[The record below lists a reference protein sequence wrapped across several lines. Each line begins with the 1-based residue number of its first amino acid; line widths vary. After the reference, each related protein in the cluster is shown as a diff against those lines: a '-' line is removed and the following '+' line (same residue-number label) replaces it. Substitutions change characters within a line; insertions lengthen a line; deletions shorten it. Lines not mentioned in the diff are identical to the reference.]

1 MWVRVTFKVFNM
13 SARESF
19 YTYGVGSPATFLH
32 FCHAFGARANVPVNL
47 NRGIIPFVTYADIVG
62 RKESFEK
69 YVFGKYVF
77 DIPRP
82 ANRNKITGIGRTDIL
97 RGHMSGGVIFYINGD
112 EQDDLEKLRGT
123 LPVMRFGGGVLI
135 SDKNCIMDSSTPEA
149 LLRGITGFT
158 PEESSVSTIRQI
170 RTDLLLK
177 KEDPDPD
184 CDFIDLF
191 LHSITPHKSR
201 GWKCPFLAGYR
212 FLETPV
218 KRTEARRITERDV
231 HVFAEP
237 VLGVLKWVP
246 CSKTKKELALRWYIN
261 HNESGIR
268 YSNEPNGE

>member
-1 MWVRVTFKVFNM
+1 MWVRATFQAFNM

-19 YTYGVGSPATFLH
+19 YTYGVGSPATFMH
-32 FCHAFGARANVPVNL
+32 FCHALGARANVPVNL
-47 NRGIIPFVTYADIVG
+47 NRGVIPFVTYADIVG
-62 RKESFEK
+62 EKES
-69 YVFGKYVF
+69 FGKYVF
-77 DIPRP
+77 DISRP
-82 ANRNKITGIGRTDIL
+82 ANRNELTGIGRTDIL
-97 RGHMSGGVIFYINGD
+97 RGHISGGVVFYINGD
-112 EQDDLEKLRGT
+112 EQDDLEKLKKT
-123 LPVMRFGGGVLI
+123 LPTMRFGGGVLI
-135 SDKNCIMDSSTPEA
+135 SAKDCIWSGETPED
-149 LLRGITGFT
+149 LLNKIGGFI

-170 RTDLLLK
+170 RTDFGLK
-177 KEDPDPD
+177 KTEPDPD

-191 LHSITPHKSR
+191 LHSITPHKSN

-246 CSKTKKELALRWYIN
+246 CSKRKQELALRWYIN

-268 YSNEPNGE
+268 YSNEQNGE

>member
-1 MWVRVTFKVFNM
+1 MWVRATFQAFNM

-32 FCHAFGARANVPVNL
+32 FCHALGARANVPVNL
-47 NRGIIPFVTYADIVG
+47 NRGVIPFVTYADIVG
-62 RKESFEK
+62 KKES
-69 YVFGKYVF
+69 FGKYVF

-97 RGHMSGGVIFYINGD
+97 RGHISGGVIFYINSD
-112 EQDDLEKLRGT
+112 EQDDLEKLKST
-123 LPVMRFGGGVLI
+123 LPAMRFGGGVLI
-135 SDKNCIMDSSTPEA
+135 SDKNCIMASSTPEV
-149 LLRGITGFT
+149 LLRGIAGFT
-158 PEESSVSTIRQI
+158 PEESSVSTIRQM

-191 LHSITPHKSR
+191 LHSITPHKSN

-212 FLETPV
+212 FLETPT
-218 KRTEARRITERDV
+218 KRMAARRITERDV

-237 VLGVLKWVP
+237 VLGVLKWVS
-246 CSKTKKELALRWYIN
+246 CSKPKGEISARWYIN

-268 YSNEPNGE
+268 YSTKKMES